1 MKKVPLALSYDLI
14 KMHIRMENKKKKQ
27 MVWIAALITAVL
39 CLVFAG
45 LYLARFS
52 SVVNWQSASSKPD
65 WTVYDTACY
74 PRGSYATASVRIS
87 DDIFN
92 LDQSVTAQQNIAAQ
106 SASQDDLWTDPEEA
120 LSLQNEILV
129 DCDADC

>member
-52 SVVNWQSASSKPD
+52 SVVNW
-65 WTVYDTACY
+65 
-74 PRGSYATASVRIS
+74 
-87 DDIFN
+87 
-92 LDQSVTAQQNIAAQ
+92 
-106 SASQDDLWTDPEEA
+106 
-120 LSLQNEILV
+120 
-129 DCDADC
+129 